1 VNAESA
7 PLLTPF
13 APAVWEYNA
22 PLRVLGIEM
31 GHRMAVLRRDDGALL
46 VLSPAQ
52 WSAALEAE
60 LGALGT
66 PALFVANSTMH
77 DAFWPEW
84 FRAHP
89 GARFLAAP
97 GVQQEHPEL
106 TFHGKISDGAP
117 PGWEGTVECLVM
129 RGAPRLNETVL
140 LHRPSGTLCVAD
152 LLFHFSG
159 RADAWTQ
166 TALWLNDAWGRPTPS
181 RMFRQ
186 CIRDRAAFRASI
198 DRLLDWEFDRILLGH
213 GRNIERDGRAV
224 LRRAY
229 AFLK

>member
-1 VNAESA
+1 MPSA
-7 PLLTPF
+7 SPPLLAPF
-13 APAVWEYNA
+13 APEIWEHNA
-22 PLRVLGIEM
+22 PLRVLGIEI

-52 WSAALEAE
+52 WTEALEAA
-60 LGALGT
+60 LRALGT
-66 PALFVANSTMH
+66 PALFLANSTMH

-97 GVQQEHPEL
+97 GVQSEHPEL
-106 TFHGKISDGAP
+106 PFHGQLADGAP
-117 PGWEGTVECLVM
+117 AGWADVVECHVV

-152 LLFHFSG
+152 LLFNFAG
-159 RADAWTQ
+159 TAGAWTRL
-166 TALWLNDAWGRPTPS
+166 ALWLNDAWGRPTPS

-198 DRLLDWEFDRILLGH
+198 ERILSWEFDRILLGH
-213 GRNIERDGRAV
+213 GRNIERDGRAT
-224 LRRAY
+224 LRRAF
-229 AFLK
+229 AFLG